1 MIDVAL
7 AMAVCVFLG
16 AFWTLR
22 LVAAALVLDVRPY
35 LTSGWYRTGYH
46 ATNVV
51 FSLLPVVYF
60 WAAWEGM
67 RG

>member
-7 AMAVCVFLG
+7 ATAVCVFLG

-35 LTSGWYRTGYH
+35 LTSGWYRAGYH